1 MSVQTLNVELG
12 EERRYPI
19 FVGKNIINDSQYFAP
34 YIKGRQ
40 VCIVTNETI
49 APLYLNSMVGML
61 SSQYQVDTVVLPDGE
76 QHKTQDT
83 IMKIY
88 DCLLENKHNRTTTI
102 IALGGGVVGDM
113 SGYAAASYQRGVN
126 FIQVPTTLLSQ
137 VDSSVGGKTGVNH
150 PLGKNMI
157 GAFHQPQAVIIDIDV
172 LQTLPAREFSA
183 GIAEVVKYG
192 LINDLDFYEWLEANM
207 SALLS
212 LDNNIL
218 IESILRSCQNK
229 ADVVGQDEKE
239 SGIRAILNLGHTFGH
254 AIESSQGY
262 GVWLHG
268 EAVAIGMMLA
278 IKLSSIVGWIDE
290 HEVARL
296 STLLSVAKLP
306 VSVPEGM
313 SDQQFLDLMAVDKKV
328 VDGSLRLVLLEKMGQ
343 AIVTSD
349 VKQSNIMQSIQS
361 CRSA

>member
-1 MSVQTLNVELG
+1 M
-12 EERRYPI
+12 
-19 FVGKNIINDSQYFAP
+19 
-34 YIKGRQ
+34 
-40 VCIVTNETI
+40 
-49 APLYLNSMVGML
+49 
-61 SSQYQVDTVVLPDGE
+61 
-76 QHKTQDT
+76 
-83 IMKIY
+83 
-88 DCLLENKHNRTTTI
+88 
-102 IALGGGVVGDM
+102 
-113 SGYAAASYQRGVN
+113 
-126 FIQVPTTLLSQ
+126 
-137 VDSSVGGKTGVNH
+137 
-150 PLGKNMI
+150 
-157 GAFHQPQAVIIDIDV
+157 
-172 LQTLPAREFSA
+172 
-183 GIAEVVKYG
+183 VKYG

-229 ADVVGQDEKE
+229 ADVVSQDEKE

-349 VKQSNIMQSIQS
+349 VKQSNIIQSIQS